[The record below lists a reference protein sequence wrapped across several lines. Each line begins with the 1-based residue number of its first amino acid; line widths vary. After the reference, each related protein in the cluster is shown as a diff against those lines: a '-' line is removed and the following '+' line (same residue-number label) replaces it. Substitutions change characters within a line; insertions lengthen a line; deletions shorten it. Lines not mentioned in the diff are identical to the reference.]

1 MGENGNIFGGVRA
14 TSDYQI
20 KVGQIYVCDALFA
33 GLIFA
38 DVPVFFN
45 KEFENFL
52 NESFVE
58 FWVSG
63 EFLLI
68 FDF

>member
-20 KVGQIYVCDALFA
+20 KVGQIYVCDALF
-33 GLIFA
+33 GLIIA

-45 KEFENFL
+45 KKFDNFL
-52 NESFVE
+52 NESFVKSWILRE
-58 FWVSG
+58 I
-63 EFLLI
+63 EI
-68 FDF
+68 Y